1 MKSFGPSFDKAAL
14 FIVVLHK
21 PSFPLARRL
30 TVCVTLT
37 FVTFKFINP
46 ESLGAPR
53 GYANGILAG
62 TGGKLL
68 FVAGQIGW
76 NGHQA
81 LVSNAFDEQ
90 FDQALA
96 NVLTVVTAAG
106 GTADN
111 VARLVIYVT
120 DKNEY
125 KGHLRQVGER
135 YRAHMG
141 KHFPAM
147 VLVEVKSLLDD
158 AAKVE
163 IEAIAVLP
171 A

>member
-1 MKSFGPSFDKAAL
+1 MAL
-14 FIVVLHK
+14 K
-21 PSFPLARRL
+21 P
-30 TVCVTLT
+30 
-37 FVTFKFINP
+37 INP

-53 GYANGILAG
+53 GYANGILADPAD
-62 TGGKLL
+62 KLL

-76 NGHQA
+76 NEHQA
-81 LVSNAFDEQ
+81 LVSNEFAAQ

-96 NVLTVVTAAG
+96 NVMTVVAAAG
-106 GTADN
+106 GTAEN

-120 DKNEY
+120 NKNEY
-125 KGHLRQVGER
+125 QGHLREVGER
-135 YRAHMG
+135 YRARMG

-163 IEAIAVLP
+163 IEAIAVIP
-171 A
+171 V

>member
-1 MKSFGPSFDKAAL
+1 M
-14 FIVVLHK
+14 
-21 PSFPLARRL
+21 
-30 TVCVTLT
+30 
-37 FVTFKFINP
+37 TFKFINP

-53 GYANGILAG
+53 GYSNGILAD

-68 FVAGQIGW
+68 FVAGQIAW
-76 NGHQA
+76 NEQQS
-81 LVSNAFDEQ
+81 LVSSDFAEQ

-96 NVLTVVTAAG
+96 NVMTIVATAG
-106 GTADN
+106 GTAEN
-111 VARLVIYVT
+111 VARLVIYVVN
-120 DKNEY
+120 KNEY
-125 KGHLRQVGER
+125 NGRLREVGER
-135 YRAHMG
+135 YRARMG